1 MSVSTATYNT
11 ESEGFRSYIAG
22 EALEANRCVKL
33 DSTEGQVVYSGAITD
48 IVVGITTQKV
58 ASGDQVIVQV
68 RGTAKIATTA
78 AAVSLGAEVMPDSS
92 TGGRILTAAGATAR
106 SVGVA
111 ASAGGGTTA
120 GELIAV
126 HINLPNL
133 KGPPNA

>member
-11 ESEGFRSYIAG
+11 EAEGFASFIAG
-22 EALEANRCVKL
+22 EALEANRCVKY

-48 IVVGITTQKV
+48 IVIGVTTQKV
-58 ASGDQVIVQV
+58 ASGEQVIVQTKGV
-68 RGTAKIATTA
+68 AKIATTA

-120 GELIAV
+120 GELIRV
-126 HINLPNL
+126 RLNIPNL
-133 KGPPNA
+133 KGPPNS